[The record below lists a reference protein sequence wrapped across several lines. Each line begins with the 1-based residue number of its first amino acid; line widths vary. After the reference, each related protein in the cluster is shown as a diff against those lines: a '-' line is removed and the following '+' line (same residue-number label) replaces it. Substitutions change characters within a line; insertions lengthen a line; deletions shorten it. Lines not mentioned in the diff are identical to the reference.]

1 MSKYDVITCHNLIY
15 SSRQARK
22 RLATLKNSALGA
34 LSAAMSPETDDMPRL
49 VEAIGMQPDNPASLD
64 LDLIV
69 DQLRHTTQTIDWW
82 TILLL
87 AAEAFIEALGES
99 KTTDK
104 PPAQPAGENA
114 D

>member
-1 MSKYDVITCHNLIY
+1 MSKYDVITCHNLLY

-22 RLATLKNSALGA
+22 KLATLKNSALGA
-34 LSAAMSPETDDMPRL
+34 LSAALSPETDDMPRL
-49 VEAIGMQPDNPASLD
+49 AEAVGIRPDNPASLD

-69 DQLRHTTQTIDWW
+69 DQLRHTIQTIDWW
-82 TILLL
+82 TIFLL